1 MVVSAVKQKKISF
14 KPTIDIIGKYEFVT
28 LKRNTQD
35 MYNIQ
40 VVHDTVYVID
50 IVNPRFE
57 LSREASRDILYQGLT
72 LIMSHALPGSICFI
86 IPNRI
91 HSSRS

>member
-1 MVVSAVKQKKISF
+1 
-14 KPTIDIIGKYEFVT
+14 
-28 LKRNTQD
+28 

-40 VVHDTVYVID
+40 VVHDTVYDID
-50 IVNPRFE
+50 IVNSRFE

-72 LIMSHALPGSICFI
+72 LIMSHVLPGSVCFI